1 MCITEDDVLENM
13 RLKEIEK
20 KEAEEAK
27 KMKQLERDQKKK
39 EREKKRREE
48 DKAKAMGKRG
58 KKKKQEM
65 TGEDEAVE
73 DLLAGIQLSDD
84 TAEESYYVSKLW
96 PDVFSR

>member
-1 MCITEDDVLENM
+1 
-13 RLKEIEK
+13 
-20 KEAEEAK
+20 
-27 KMKQLERDQKKK
+27 
-39 EREKKRREE
+39 
-48 DKAKAMGKRG
+48 MGKRG
-58 KKKKQEM
+58 KKKQEM